1 MKTLTYFMWLFI
13 LLILIGV
20 GFWILNQKLGN
31 KPNNYTDIYEQY
43 SKPCLNYWTTDTGY
57 KDTGSMAFL
66 AMVYYEQKNYSMAL
80 EAFKRYE
87 PKKEEEAFYNFYIGL
102 CYLYTDFNNLAI
114 NHLKIASETF
124 KEFSLIHLSRWYLG
138 LAYLK
143 SNMEKEAAIEFEEIV
158 KMNAQHRT
166 QAAEI
171 LGKMGSGK
179 NPFKFITGLNS
190 LVN

>member
-1 MKTLTYFMWLFI
+1 MWLFI
-13 LLILIGV
+13 LLILIGL

-31 KPNNYTDIYEQY
+31 KQSNYTDVYDQY

-57 KDTGSMAFL
+57 KDTGSMAFM
-66 AMVYYEQKNYSMAL
+66 AMVYYEQKNFNMAL
-80 EAFKRYE
+80 EAFQRYE

-114 NHLKIASETF
+114 NHLQMASETF
-124 KEFSLIHLSRWYLG
+124 KGFSLIHLSRWYLG

-171 LGKMGSGK
+171 LEKIDSRK
-179 NPFKFITGLNS
+179 NPFRFVTGLNS